1 MVELDNEFQILFDM
15 NVGKLT
21 QYAIDARYPQ
31 KFYLPDIHEAKETIE
46 IAEKVRNFVIEKLKK
61 GKFFKD

>member
-15 NVGKLT
+15 NVSKLT

-31 KFYLPDIHEAKETIE
+31 KFFLPGIPEAKEAIE
-46 IAEKVRNFVIEKLKK
+46 IKKQLKSQKKL
-61 GKFFKD
+61 